1 MVQTDWGVAMTL
13 VPSIDELDVAWLS
26 QHLSLPG
33 AFDVTVSAVGKGQV
47 ANCYRLTITHDAGRS
62 SVIAKVPSSD
72 EVSRSTAALQH
83 LYQRE
88 VSFYQHLAMLITTR
102 TPRCYYAERDES
114 DNFLLLLEDLSPS
127 AVVDQFVGVSLGTA
141 RAGLAALAG
150 LHGPTHARV
159 EIHDATWLRGVSEEL
174 RPLYSAVLPVLF
186 DQFLERYDAHIDDDL
201 RAMVLALKGRLAL
214 FSEYATPF
222 PCVTHGDFRTDNLL
236 IDACDGTVAL
246 AVVDWQ
252 TVGVGSPLLDVAYFL
267 TTSLTPEDCAQYEF
281 ELLDYYLGKLNDYGV
296 DIPAEIARQ
305 EFSRYTLQP
314 IVMLVAASVIVEQTE
329 RGDEMFLS
337 MIERAVIAAT
347 RWDAINEL
355 ERRVTS

>member
-1 MVQTDWGVAMTL
+1 MTS
-13 VPSIDELDVAWLS
+13 VPSIDDLDVEWLAR
-26 QHLSLPG
+26 HLSLEG
-33 AFDVTVSAVGKGQV
+33 ASNVAVTSVGQGQV
-47 ANCYRLTITHDAGRS
+47 ANCYRLTITHAEGQS
-62 SVIAKVPSSD
+62 SVIAKVPSTD
-72 EVSRSTAALQH
+72 DVSRSTASLQR

-88 VSFYQHLAMLITTR
+88 VSFYQHLAEHVATR
-102 TPRCYYAERDES
+102 TPRCYFAERDVS

-127 AVVDQFVGVSLGTA
+127 AVIDQFVGVSLGTA

-150 LHGPTHARV
+150 LHGPTHARD
-159 EIHDATWLRGVSEEL
+159 ELHDAAWLRGVSDEL

-186 DQFLERYDAHIDDDL
+186 DQFLERYDARIDDEL
-201 RAMVLALKGRLAL
+201 RDVVTTLKSRLTL
-214 FSEYATPF
+214 FSDYSTPY

-236 IDACDGTVAL
+236 IDACGGTVAL

-267 TTSLTPEDCAQYEF
+267 TTSLSPEDCDRYEF
-281 ELLDYYLGKLNDYGV
+281 ELLDYYLAKMRDHGV
-296 DIPAEIARQ
+296 EISVETARQ

-337 MIERAVIAAT
+337 MIERAIVAAT
-347 RWDAINEL
+347 RWDALNEL
-355 ERRVTS
+355 ERHAAR

>member
-1 MVQTDWGVAMTL
+1 MTV

-26 QHLSLPG
+26 RQLSIDD
-33 AFDVTVSAVGKGQV
+33 ASDVTVTSVGQGQV
-47 ANCYRLTITHDAGRS
+47 ANCYRLTITHGAGRS
-62 SVIAKVPSSD
+62 SVIAKVPSRD
-72 EVSRSTAALQH
+72 EVSRTTAALQH

-88 VSFYQHLAMLITTR
+88 VSFYQHLAALITTR
-102 TPRCYYAERDES
+102 TPRCYFAERDES

-127 AVVDQFVGVSLGTA
+127 AVVDQFVGISLGTA

-150 LHGPTHARV
+150 LHGPTHARSDL
-159 EIHDATWLRGVSEEL
+159 HDATWLRGVSEDL
-174 RPLYSAVLPVLF
+174 RPLYEAVLPILF
-186 DQFLERYDAHIDDDL
+186 DQFLERYDARIDAGL
-201 RAMVLALKGRLAL
+201 REMVRALKLRLAL
-214 FSEYATPF
+214 FSGYATPF

-236 IDACDGTVAL
+236 IDALDGTVAL

-267 TTSLTPEDCAQYEF
+267 TTSLTPEDCARYEF
-281 ELLDYYLGKLNDYGV
+281 ELLDYYLATLSEYGV
-296 DIPAEIARQ
+296 DIPAELARQ

-337 MIERAVIAAT
+337 MIERAIVAAT

-355 ERRVTS
+355 ERRATS